1 MKDKPLAYA
10 FDEKE
15 SLMKKIIKIFCLI
28 IVLLAITMNVYS
40 QVEIKEFQ
48 GEKLSPFD
56 RSYDNSI
63 KGPQKVDINKYRLIV
78 NGKIQKALLL
88 TYTQVLALPSVT
100 RAITLNC
107 IEGWSEHLLFK
118 GVRIA
123 DIVKSTS
130 INKDVQTVIFHA
142 MDGYSSSLG
151 YKYVLDNDIMLAY
164 EINGKKLDET
174 RGFPFQVVAES
185 KFGYKWVKWVTRI
198 EFSDK
203 PHEGYWEQRGYD
215 NEADIYK

>member
-1 MKDKPLAYA
+1 VK
-10 FDEKE
+10 KE
-15 SLMKKIIKIFCLI
+15 DLMKNRIKISFSI
-28 IVLLAITMNVYS
+28 MVFLAVCINVYS
-40 QVEIKEFQ
+40 QVEIKEYQ

-63 KGPQKVDINKYRLIV
+63 NGPQKVDINKYRLIV
-78 NGKIQKALLL
+78 NGKIQKALQLN
-88 TYTQVLALPSVT
+88 YTQVLTLPSVT

-107 IEGWSEHLLFK
+107 IEGWGEHLLFK

-123 DIVKSTS
+123 DIVKSTT
-130 INKDVQTVIFHA
+130 IDKDVQTVVFYA
-142 MDGYSSSLG
+142 VDGYSSSLS

-164 EINGKKLDET
+164 EINGIKLDDK

-203 PHEGYWEQRGYD
+203 PYEGYWEQRGYD
-215 NEADIYK
+215 NEADIY

>member
-1 MKDKPLAYA
+1 
-10 FDEKE
+10 
-15 SLMKKIIKIFCLI
+15 MKKIMKISCVI
-28 IVLLAITMNVYS
+28 IVLLAVSINVYS
-40 QVEIKEFQ
+40 QVEIKEYQ

-78 NGKIQKALLL
+78 NGKIQKPLLL

-123 DIVKSTS
+123 DIVKPTI
-130 INKDVQTVIFHA
+130 INKDVQTVIFYA
-142 MDGYSSSLG
+142 VDGYSSSLS

-164 EINGKKLDET
+164 EINGKKLDDK

-203 PHEGYWEQRGYD
+203 PYEGYWEQRGYD
-215 NEADIYK
+215 NEADIN

>member
-1 MKDKPLAYA
+1 
-10 FDEKE
+10 
-15 SLMKKIIKIFCLI
+15 MKKRMKISFSIMLFMLVCI
-28 IVLLAITMNVYS
+28 EAYS
-40 QVEIKEFQ
+40 QVEIREYQ

-63 KGPQKVDINKYRLIV
+63 KGPQKVDISKYRLIV
-78 NGKIQKALLL
+78 NGKIQKAFLL
-88 TYTQVLALPSVT
+88 TYAQVLDLPSVT

-107 IEGWSEHLLFK
+107 VEGWSEHLLFK

-123 DIVKSTS
+123 DIVKSTT
-130 INKDVQTVIFHA
+130 INNGVQTVIFYA
-142 MDGYSSSLG
+142 IDGYSSSLS

-164 EINGKKLDET
+164 EINGKKLDEK
-174 RGFPFQVVAES
+174 RGFPFQIVAES

-203 PHEGYWEQRGYD
+203 PYEGYWEQRGYS
-215 NEADIYK
+215 NEADINK

>member
-1 MKDKPLAYA
+1 
-10 FDEKE
+10 
-15 SLMKKIIKIFCLI
+15 MKKSIKIPFLI
-28 IVLLAITMNVYS
+28 MAFLAVGINSYS
-40 QVEIKEFQ
+40 QVEIKEYQ

-78 NGKIQKALLL
+78 NGKIQKALLF
-88 TYTQVLALPSVT
+88 TYAQVLALPSAT

-123 DIVKSTS
+123 DIVKSTI
-130 INKDVQTVIFHA
+130 INKDVQTVIFYA
-142 MDGYSSSLG
+142 IDGYSSSLS
-151 YKYVLDNDIMLAY
+151 YKYVLENDIMLAY
-164 EINGKKLDET
+164 EINGKKLDEK

-203 PHEGYWEQRGYD
+203 PYEGYWEQRGYD
-215 NEADIYK
+215 NEANIN

>member
-1 MKDKPLAYA
+1 
-10 FDEKE
+10 
-15 SLMKKIIKIFCLI
+15 MKKIMKISCLLL
-28 IVLLAITMNVYS
+28 VLLTVCINAYS
-40 QVEIKEFQ
+40 QVEIKEYQ

-123 DIVKSTS
+123 DIVKSII
-130 INKDVQTVIFHA
+130 INKDVQTVIFYA
-142 MDGYSSSLG
+142 IDGYSSSLS
-151 YKYVLDNDIMLAY
+151 YKYVLDNDIMIAY

-203 PHEGYWEQRGYD
+203 PYEGYWEQRGYD

>member
-1 MKDKPLAYA
+1 MRKPMK
-10 FDEKE
+10 
-15 SLMKKIIKIFCLI
+15 ITCLI
-28 IVLLAITMNVYS
+28 IALLSVALNAYS
-40 QVEIKEFQ
+40 QVEIKEYQ

-63 KGPQKVDINKYRLIV
+63 KGPQNVDINKYRLIV

-123 DIVKSTS
+123 DIVKST
-130 INKDVQTVIFHA
+130 IVNKDVQTVIFYA
-142 MDGYSSSLG
+142 VDGYSSSLS
-151 YKYVLDNDIMLAY
+151 YKYVIDNDIMLAY

-203 PHEGYWEQRGYD
+203 PYEGYWEQRGYD
-215 NEADIYK
+215 NEANIK

>member
-1 MKDKPLAYA
+1 
-10 FDEKE
+10 
-15 SLMKKIIKIFCLI
+15 MKKSIKISCL
-28 IVLLAITMNVYS
+28 VMLFLAVCLHAYS
-40 QVEIKEFQ
+40 QIEIKEYQ

-56 RSYDNSI
+56 REYDNSI
-63 KGPQKVDINKYRLIV
+63 KGPQKVDINKYRLVV

-88 TYTQVLALPSVT
+88 TYNQVLALPSVT

-123 DIVKSTS
+123 DIVKSS
-130 INKDVQTVIFHA
+130 IINKDVQTVIFYA
-142 MDGYSSSLG
+142 IDGYSSSLT

-164 EINGKKLDET
+164 EINGKKLDDK
-174 RGFPFQVVAES
+174 RGFPLQVVAES
-185 KFGYKWVKWVTRI
+185 KYGYKWVKWVTRI

-203 PHEGYWEQRGYD
+203 PYEGYWEQRGYD
-215 NEADIYK
+215 NNADL

>member
-1 MKDKPLAYA
+1 MLVCIEA
-10 FDEKE
+10 
-15 SLMKKIIKIFCLI
+15 
-28 IVLLAITMNVYS
+28 YS
-40 QVEIKEFQ
+40 QVEIREYQ

-63 KGPQKVDINKYRLIV
+63 KGPQKVDISKYRLIV
-78 NGKIQKALLL
+78 NGKIQKAFLL
-88 TYTQVLALPSVT
+88 TYAQVLDLPSVT

-107 IEGWSEHLLFK
+107 VEGWSEHLLFK

-123 DIVKSTS
+123 DIVKSTT
-130 INKDVQTVIFHA
+130 INNGVQTVIFYA
-142 MDGYSSSLG
+142 IDGYSSSLS

-164 EINGKKLDET
+164 EINGKKLDEK
-174 RGFPFQVVAES
+174 RGFPFQIVAES

-203 PHEGYWEQRGYD
+203 PYEGYWEQRGYS
-215 NEADIYK
+215 NEADINK